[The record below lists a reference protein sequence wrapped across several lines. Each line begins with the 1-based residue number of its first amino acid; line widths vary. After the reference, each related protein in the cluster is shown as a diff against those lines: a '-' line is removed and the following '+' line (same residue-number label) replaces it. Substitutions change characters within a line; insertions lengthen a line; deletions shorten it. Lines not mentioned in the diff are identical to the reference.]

1 MLIESMLAIVIVL
14 LLILLYRIVIKPQEN
29 QDIQY
34 TMSKVLDE
42 TGFKRSLGTIE
53 VYATEIRD
61 NQRSFEQMLSKPQTR
76 GSFGESFLE
85 DILSDQLAPDMFG
98 IRKRVLDGKYPDAH
112 IKSTVGTICIDSKF
126 PLDNYK
132 KFIDSESSEEKERY
146 KREFISNIETHL
158 EKIRSDYVCP
168 EKDSASFAFAFI
180 PSEGIYWFLVT
191 EAYDLLRKY
200 SKLGVQVVSPLTLS
214 HKIELI
220 KAGVQAKRLSEQAE
234 RIQKDILKLARHF
247 EGIED
252 IWSTL
257 FGTHLKN
264 FKSRADDFDTAWRLL
279 QEEFQRIQKTYEE

>member
-1 MLIESMLAIVIVL
+1 MLVESMLAITIVL
-14 LLILLYRIVIKPQEN
+14 LLILLYRIVIKPQEVK
-29 QDIQY
+29 DLQY

-42 TGFKRSLGTIE
+42 TGFKTSLGTLA
-53 VYATEIRD
+53 VYAREIRE
-61 NQRSFEQMLSKPQTR
+61 NQKSFEDMLKKPQSR
-76 GSFGESFLE
+76 GSLGESFLE

-146 KREFISNIETHL
+146 KREFISNVEGHL
-158 EKIRSDYVCP
+158 EKIKSDYVCP

-220 KAGVQAKRLSEQAE
+220 KAGVQAKRMSEQAE
-234 RIQKDILKLARHF
+234 KIEKDILRLARHF

-257 FGTHLKN
+257 FGMHLKN
-264 FKSRADDFDTAWRLL
+264 LKSRADDFDTAWRLL
-279 QEEFQRIQKTYEE
+279 QEEFQRIRKTYEE